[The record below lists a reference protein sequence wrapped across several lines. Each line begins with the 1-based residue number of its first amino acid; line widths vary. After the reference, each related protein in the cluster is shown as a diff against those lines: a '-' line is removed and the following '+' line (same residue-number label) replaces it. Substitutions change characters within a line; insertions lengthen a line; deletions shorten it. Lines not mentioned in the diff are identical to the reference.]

1 MFDLGWYRVVSIPEI
16 TSTLRRPPTL
26 DPRPKRR
33 LDRGMKATLFA
44 LIVAL
49 LMVGCGEPELSDPFE
64 DDAAAYAVEEVEL
77 QDRNGVS
84 YLQNTEEPYSGY
96 AKRSYENGK
105 IRGFFSQRMATWFG

>member
-1 MFDLGWYRVVSIPEI
+1 
-16 TSTLRRPPTL
+16 
-26 DPRPKRR
+26 
-33 LDRGMKATLFA
+33 MKATLFA

-84 YLQNTEEPYSGY
+84 YLQNTEEPYSATQSDPTRTG
-96 AKRSYENGK
+96 RLG
-105 IRGFFSQRMATWFG
+105 GFFS